1 MRVDTF
7 KLQLKLWCQEP
18 EPMKAHIIDQSL
30 NGYIVMSYYLLPPV
44 NHNQQAY
51 LFFFHNFNDR
61 LWLANQKPNTNSIT
75 NPWSVYNVEIA
86 NFGCNYLGSTQFIDL
101 KIFGISL
108 YCPSLHACKVL
119 GKSEIWPKI
128 WLECYQN
135 MFKHLHTLF
144 ELWRFHCHY
153 RRFISTLSYILFY
166 RISGSNSYIISQ
178 LYYFLVSLG
187 LLILWESGL
196 LFYVCMTQLIIC

>member
-1 MRVDTF
+1 MLSKLRVDTF

-86 NFGCNYLGSTQFIDL
+86 NFGCNYLGFHTVYRLENFWNFFVLSFSTCMQS
-101 KIFGISL
+101 FGQ
-108 YCPSLHACKVL
+108 
-119 GKSEIWPKI
+119 IW
-128 WLECYQN
+128 N
-135 MFKHLHTLF
+135 MAKNLV
-144 ELWRFHCHY
+144 RM
-153 RRFISTLSYILFY
+153 LSK
-166 RISGSNSYIISQ
+166 
-178 LYYFLVSLG
+178 
-187 LLILWESGL
+187 
-196 LFYVCMTQLIIC
+196 YV